1 MKAFIS
7 YSTALDQ
14 IIALRLQTMA
24 AVYGITSYV
33 PPATTRQAD
42 SGHLSTEV
50 QKHLQESDVVLAI
63 VTHNPSASALSEM
76 NWAVSQGKL
85 LIPIISP
92 GVSPEYYSRFQPS
105 FLVNP
110 VDPSQAEQ
118 QIVRYLAQ
126 KQQAQTANGALIALA
141 TLSVALLVLGAVSS
155 DS

>member
-7 YSTALDQ
+7 YSTTLDQ

-33 PPATTRQAD
+33 PAATTRQSD
-42 SGHLSTEV
+42 SSYLTSDV
-50 QKHLQESDVVLAI
+50 RQHLQESDVVLAI
-63 VTHNPSASALSEM
+63 VTHNPSASAISEM
-76 NWAVSQGKL
+76 NWSVAQGKL

-92 GVSPEYYSRFQPS
+92 GVSPEYYSNFQP
-105 FLVNP
+105 FFVVDP

-118 QIVRYLAQ
+118 QIARYLAQ
-126 KQQAQTANGALIALA
+126 KQQAQTANGALIGLA

>member
-33 PPATTRQAD
+33 PSATTRQSDAPI
-42 SGHLSTEV
+42 LSAEV

-63 VTHNPSASALSEM
+63 VTHSSSASALSEM
-76 NWAVSQGKL
+76 NWTVSQGKL

-92 GVSPEYYSRFQPS
+92 GVSLEYYSRFQP
-105 FLVNP
+105 FFVVNP

-118 QIVRYLAQ
+118 QIVQYLAQ

-141 TLSVALLVLGAVSS
+141 TLSVALLVLGAVNTES
-155 DS
+155 